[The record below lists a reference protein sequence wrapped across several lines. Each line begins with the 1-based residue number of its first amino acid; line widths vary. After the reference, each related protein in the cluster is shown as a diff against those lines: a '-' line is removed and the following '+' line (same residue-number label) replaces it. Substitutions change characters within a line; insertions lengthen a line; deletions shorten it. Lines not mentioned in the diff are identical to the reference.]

1 MPYLCDI
8 RSSSANNV
16 IEVGGKLFIEGV
28 EFTPT
33 NLAPIAFSQGPT
45 VWGSAGATGTYGLQ
59 AVGQLCLPRTYVR
72 ASTGLYPAAGAGGQF
87 DSTKISCGQDIES
100 TSFVY
105 SASQARYYGVS
116 GYNAQGFLSSF
127 DNNFRVIDAGAV
139 STGAAI
145 NASATMPGYLFLP
158 SQNSRWITMNAASYQ
173 VRLTSA
179 AAIWGTLTE
188 AGVWTAVGNIL
199 RYPTMPYIGT
209 DWVMVA
215 GTPYDTAVP
224 NDSTSSVSAYI
235 SNRNTGALTTLS
247 ASWILSST
255 PPAIESSYL
264 NYALCFPSNAIVETP
279 GSSFY
284 FYYPSLSTT
293 GLNVW
298 IGSVS
303 NLASTPTIGASSTA
317 YTITSPAGVDIA
329 NDWVTTSADVPNF
342 SRVRFT
348 TSSALPSPLA
358 LATNYWTIRLTA
370 STSRIATSYANA
382 VAGIYIDL
390 LTTGAGTQTMTA
402 YQTLNLDTSAVVGVA
417 TPSSVNRNV
426 RAWTFVDGATN
437 YLCVGVYEPG
447 ATSTVP
453 TTAINLYLWRLDS
466 KTTATFL
473 QKLELGV
480 AGRVRSFMPIDSTQ
494 KRLAVVYDDGI
505 KFYAWNSSTNWTFQ
519 SNQSLQTQDVGVDSQ
534 GRVWATDIGSYAPGT
549 PTGYLSQSLYVYEPS
564 GAAVNITVSFA
575 QSAYTYTGATIAS
588 SIVVNAYDTA
598 GARVA
603 LSVTLTR
610 DTTNFDFAGSPSTV
624 ITTSTSADTI
634 VPISVFGTG
643 LLSVL
648 AVPT

>member
-45 VWGSAGATGTYGLQ
+45 VWASAGATGTYGLQ

-72 ASTGLYPAAGAGGQF
+72 ASTGIYPAFGAGGQF

-105 SASQARYYGVS
+105 SASQGIYYGVS
-116 GYNAQGFLSSF
+116 GNNVQGTLSSF

-145 NASATMPGYLFLP
+145 NANITMPGYLFLP
-158 SQNSRWITMNAASYQ
+158 LQNSRWITMNASSYQ
-173 VRLTSA
+173 VRLTGA

-215 GTPYDTAVP
+215 GTPYDMATNV
-224 NDSTSSVSAYI
+224 DTSSSVSAYI
-235 SNRNTGALTTLS
+235 SNRNTGALTTL
-247 ASWILSST
+247 ATNWILSST
-255 PPAIESSYL
+255 PPAIESSYA

-390 LTTGAGTQTMTA
+390 LTTGAGTQAMTA

-417 TPSSVNRNV
+417 LPSSVNRNV

-494 KRLAVVYDDGI
+494 KRLAVVYDDKI
-505 KFYAWNSSTNWTFQ
+505 TFYAWNSSTNWTFQ

-534 GRVWATDIGSYAPGT
+534 GRVWATDIGSYAPGI

-624 ITTSTSADTI
+624 VTTSTSADTI

>member
-1 MPYLCDI
+1 
-8 RSSSANNV
+8 
-16 IEVGGKLFIEGV
+16 
-28 EFTPT
+28 
-33 NLAPIAFSQGPT
+33 
-45 VWGSAGATGTYGLQ
+45 
-59 AVGQLCLPRTYVR
+59 
-72 ASTGLYPAAGAGGQF
+72 
-87 DSTKISCGQDIES
+87 
-100 TSFVY
+100 
-105 SASQARYYGVS
+105 
-116 GYNAQGFLSSF
+116 
-127 DNNFRVIDAGAV
+127 
-139 STGAAI
+139 
-145 NASATMPGYLFLP
+145 
-158 SQNSRWITMNAASYQ
+158 
-173 VRLTSA
+173 
-179 AAIWGTLTE
+179 
-188 AGVWTAVGNIL
+188 
-199 RYPTMPYIGT
+199 
-209 DWVMVA
+209 
-215 GTPYDTAVP
+215 
-224 NDSTSSVSAYI
+224 
-235 SNRNTGALTTLS
+235 
-247 ASWILSST
+247 
-255 PPAIESSYL
+255 
-264 NYALCFPSNAIVETP
+264 VETP

-370 STSRIATSYANA
+370 STSRIATSYAHA
-382 VAGIYIDL
+382 VAGIYVDL
-390 LTTGAGTQTMTA
+390 LTTGTGTQTMTA

-417 TPSSVNRNV
+417 LPSSVNRNV

-473 QKLELGV
+473 QKLELGT

-534 GRVWATDIGSYAPGT
+534 GRVWATDIGSYYPGQ
-549 PTGYLSQSLYVYEPS
+549 PAGYLSQSLYVYEPS